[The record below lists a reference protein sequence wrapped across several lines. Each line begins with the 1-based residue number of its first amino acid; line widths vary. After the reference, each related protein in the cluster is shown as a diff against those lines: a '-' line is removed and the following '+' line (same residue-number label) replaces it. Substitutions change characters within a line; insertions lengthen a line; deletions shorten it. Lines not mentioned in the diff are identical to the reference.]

1 MALPALAVV
10 PEKSNRSLELSSA
23 RELSPFDESS
33 PSLECG
39 DLSQLWSH
47 SENTKLQTLQ
57 RDYAELNTA
66 IFEAAQVH
74 RRLCAPSLVRH
85 GAFDVASEI
94 FAVRHLPGDFV
105 SVEQTSKGLVLALGD
120 IGGKGLAAGMWVTH
134 LIGLI
139 RTHTATSSDPDAIV
153 AGINRDM
160 SRLSEVEPLSSL
172 FVARLDSTSGK
183 LDYCSAGH
191 PPPLLLRL
199 DGLLELLSD
208 GGPVLGAVPVASF
221 DCGTVQL
228 GAGDLLLACSDG
240 ILESFNEAGQEF
252 GNQRLESELRR
263 AQGGSAESVLFSV
276 LGAVQDF
283 AAPRP
288 LTDDMTLVIIRNN
301 SSEF

>member
-1 MALPALAVV
+1 MALPALKVV
-10 PEKSNRSLELSSA
+10 PEKSN
-23 RELSPFDESS
+23 
-33 PSLECG
+33 PSLERA
-39 DLSQLWSH
+39 DLSPAWS
-47 SENTKLQTLQ
+47 NYQDTKLETLQ

-94 FAVRHLPGDFV
+94 FAVRHLPGDFF
-105 SVEQTSKGLVLALGD
+105 SVERTSDGLVLALGD
-120 IGGKGLAAGMWVTH
+120 IGGKGLAAGIWVTH

-139 RTHTATSSDPDAIV
+139 RTHTAASSDPETIV
-153 AGINRDM
+153 AGVNRDM
-160 SRLSEVEPLSSL
+160 TWLSEIEPLTSL
-172 FVARLDSTSGK
+172 FVARLDADSGK

-191 PPPLLLRL
+191 PPALLLRPNG
-199 DGLLELLSD
+199 GLEQLSD

-252 GNQRLESELRR
+252 GNQRLEAELRR

-288 LTDDMTLVIIRNN
+288 LTDDMTLVVIRNN
-301 SSEF
+301 SEELH